1 MSAVAPLDAPPTLS
15 PERGAWDAI
24 RPGWRQLYGSF
35 DRLGV
40 SVELHQF
47 RSPHALDW
55 GRSFHPESVEI
66 CLNTAG
72 RGEVSESSRA
82 MMVAENSVG
91 FYAVGRHRLKASR
104 ASGDQ
109 HHFVTFEF
117 SREFL
122 AKQLAGSEDQLA
134 PALRQ
139 TVLADRARSAV
150 GEARP
155 LTISQQSLAAAVSQP
170 PVIELALPLWY
181 QSKVI
186 ETVAECFFP
195 RAQSELFCTR
205 QKRMGRERVERVVAI
220 LRAQLEDPPSLEALG
235 REVGVSQFYLSRL
248 FSEEMRMTI
257 PQYLRQI
264 RMERAA
270 ALLREGRCNVTEA
283 AFAVG
288 YSSLG
293 HFSKSFCEVMGC
305 CPALYPQARELV
317 RQ

>member
-1 MSAVAPLDAPPTLS
+1 MSPVAPLEAPPQFS

-47 RSPHALDW
+47 RSPQILDW

-82 MMVAENSVG
+82 MTVAENSLG
-91 FYAVGRHRLKASR
+91 FYAVGRQRLKASR
-104 ASGDQ
+104 ASRQQ

-134 PALRQ
+134 PVLRQ

-155 LTISQQSLAAAVSQP
+155 LTISQQRLAAAVCHP
-170 PVIELALPLWY
+170 PVTDMALP
-181 QSKVI
+181 
-186 ETVAECFFP
+186 
-195 RAQSELFCTR
+195 
-205 QKRMGRERVERVVAI
+205 
-220 LRAQLEDPPSLEALG
+220 
-235 REVGVSQFYLSRL
+235 
-248 FSEEMRMTI
+248 
-257 PQYLRQI
+257 
-264 RMERAA
+264 
-270 ALLREGRCNVTEA
+270 
-283 AFAVG
+283 
-288 YSSLG
+288 
-293 HFSKSFCEVMGC
+293 
-305 CPALYPQARELV
+305 
-317 RQ
+317 